1 MKYYIYNCF
10 GGTHSSPLAAA
21 YHLKQLPL
29 DRQPTDSE
37 VKNVYLF
44 NKLKPQDGGKLYF
57 HGEDENGD
65 QVYTVARRYTK
76 NVNTT
81 IESLGMLLLNGEDK
95 IILSNTSPTVPLAMT
110 LGGFTSRFLKID
122 FIGVPLL
129 VLGAK
134 QTYMNLIKLV
144 ENTKNYHHLAAEK
157 VTTLDNKNFNK
168 D

>member
-1 MKYYIYNCF
+1 MI
-10 GGTHSSPLAAA
+10 
-21 YHLKQLPL
+21 
-29 DRQPTDSE
+29 
-37 VKNVYLF
+37 
-44 NKLKPQDGGKLYF
+44 
-57 HGEDENGD
+57 
-65 QVYTVARRYTK
+65 
-76 NVNTT
+76 
-81 IESLGMLLLNGEDK
+81 LLNNDDK

-134 QTYMNLIKLV
+134 QTYINLIKLV
-144 ENTKNYHHLAAEK
+144 ENTKNYQHLAVEK

>member
-1 MKYYIYNCF
+1 MKYFIYFCF
-10 GGTHSSPLAAA
+10 GGTHSSALSAA
-21 YHLKQLPL
+21 YHLKQLPT
-29 DRQPTDSE
+29 DREPTSEE

-44 NKLKPQDGGKLYF
+44 NKLKPKDGGKLYF

-65 QVYTVARRYTK
+65 QVYTVAKRYTK
-76 NVNTT
+76 NVPKA
-81 IESLGMLLLNGEDK
+81 IESLGLILLKNDDK
-95 IILSNTSPTVPLAMT
+95 IILSSTSPTVPLAMT

-134 QTYMNLIKLV
+134 QTYKNIIKLV

>member
-1 MKYYIYNCF
+1 MKYYIYYCF

-29 DRQPTDSE
+29 DRQPTTEE
-37 VKNVYLF
+37 VKNTYLF
-44 NKLKPQDGGKLYF
+44 NKLKPKDGGKLFF

-65 QVYTVARRYTK
+65 QVYTVAKRYTK
-76 NVNTT
+76 NVPTA
-81 IESLGMLLLNGEDK
+81 IETLGKILLNEDDK
-95 IILSNTSPTVPLAMT
+95 IILSSSSPTVPLAMT
-110 LGGFTSRFLKID
+110 LGGFTSRFLHLD

-134 QTYMNLIKLV
+134 QTYLNLIKLV
-144 ENTKNYHHLAAEK
+144 ENTKRYNYLAAEK
-157 VTTLDNKNFNK
+157 VTCLDNKNFNK

>member
-21 YHLKQLPL
+21 YHLNKLPK
-29 DRQPTDSE
+29 DRKPTESE
-37 VKNVYLF
+37 VKNVDLF
-44 NKLKPQDGGKLYF
+44 NKLKPKDGGKLYY

-76 NVNTT
+76 NVNAA
-81 IESLGMLLLNGEDK
+81 IESLGMLLLNNEDK

-129 VLGAK
+129 VLGAR
-134 QTYMNLIKLV
+134 QTYINLIKLV
-144 ENTKNYHHLAAEK
+144 ENTKNYQHLAVEK

-168 D
+168 N